1 MLTQSSDV
9 LNCTY
14 IKWLNDVFSSGST
27 FLFSDSLVS
36 RDFSKLLF
44 FDEISIHLFQKKTPL
59 FKHFNFLKIEGYGLT
74 ESSSTGTV
82 TDPDD
87 LSLGCVGAPLLG
99 MN

>member
-1 MLTQSSDV
+1 MYVREIIFIFLYFHGIF
-9 LNCTY
+9 LNCCCCN
-14 IKWLNDVFSSGST
+14 K
-27 FLFSDSLVS
+27 
-36 RDFSKLLF
+36 
-44 FDEISIHLFQKKTPL
+44 ISIHLLQEKNAL
-59 FKHFNFLKIEGYGLT
+59 FKNFYFLKIKGYGLT